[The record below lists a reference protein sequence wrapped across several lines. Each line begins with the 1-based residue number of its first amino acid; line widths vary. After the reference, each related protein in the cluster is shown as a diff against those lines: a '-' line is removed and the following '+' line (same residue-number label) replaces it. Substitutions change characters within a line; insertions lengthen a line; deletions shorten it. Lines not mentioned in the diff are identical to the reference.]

1 MASEPAPRPPTPTA
15 EGTPVADDA
24 LNIGRAVASGIRWK
38 ALTQVV
44 SEGSRVVVALILA
57 RLLTPG
63 DYGVA
68 GMAMVSVSFASLFTD
83 PALGSALVQRRRI
96 NEEDRSTVFWTTVV
110 IGAIAALVGV
120 AAAGFIANLFG
131 QHEVKKLFM
140 VLSIG
145 LFLSAFGVTQ
155 LALLTRELR
164 YRSIEIREIV
174 ATLVAAVCAIGVA
187 FAGFGPWAI
196 ITNWLV
202 FSAVSAVLIWVLTP
216 WRPHFIYSRRSL
228 GDLGGYGVKLFGAR
242 ILSWGNSNVDNV
254 LIGRYL
260 GAAPLGAYALAYN
273 VMYLPITRI
282 SGPLMSVL
290 SPAYARMQE
299 DRERLLATWLRSKS
313 TLSALLGPA
322 FAAVIV
328 VAPDL
333 IPVAFGSKWHDAVVP
348 VQLLSLAGLAQTLVG
363 LNWSI
368 LAALD
373 RPGTLFRINLIV
385 TAVTIAAFIAG
396 LPFGIVGVAAFYAG
410 ARWLLVLVDTALT
423 TRAVRYPFWRSLRA
437 GLESL
442 PFAVAAGG
450 IGLALRLLLVQQGV
464 PAAARLVLVAVAI
477 GAAYLG
483 LLRVAFPRALEEIR
497 DAIRHQGI
505 AA

>member
-1 MASEPAPRPPTPTA
+1 MASETAPGPPTPTA
-15 EGTPVADDA
+15 EGTVVADDA

-120 AAAGFIANLFG
+120 AVAGYIADLFG
-131 QHEVKKLFM
+131 QPEVKNLFM

-202 FSAVSAVLIWVLTP
+202 FSAVSLVLIWLLTP
-216 WRPHFIYSRRSL
+216 WRPGFTFSRDSL
-228 GDLGGYGVKLFGAR
+228 LDLGGFGVKVFGAR
-242 ILSWGNSNVDNV
+242 VLTWANSNMDNV
-254 LIGRYL
+254 LVGRFL
-260 GAAPLGAYALAYN
+260 GASALGAYALAYN
-273 VMYLPITRI
+273 VMYVPITRI
-282 SGPLMSVL
+282 SVPLMSVL
-290 SPAYARMQE
+290 SPAYARMQH
-299 DRERLLATWLRSKS
+299 DHDRLLSTWLRSKS
-313 TLSALLGPA
+313 TITALLGPA

-328 VAPDL
+328 LAPDL
-333 IPVAFGSKWHDAVVP
+333 VPVAFGPKWHAAVVP
-348 VQLLSLAGLAQTLVG
+348 VQ
-363 LNWSI
+363 
-368 LAALD
+368 
-373 RPGTLFRINLIV
+373 
-385 TAVTIAAFIAG
+385 
-396 LPFGIVGVAAFYAG
+396 
-410 ARWLLVLVDTALT
+410 
-423 TRAVRYPFWRSLRA
+423 
-437 GLESL
+437 
-442 PFAVAAGG
+442 
-450 IGLALRLLLVQQGV
+450 
-464 PAAARLVLVAVAI
+464 
-477 GAAYLG
+477 
-483 LLRVAFPRALEEIR
+483 
-497 DAIRHQGI
+497 
-505 AA
+505 